1 MLWLWQLAH
10 LGDSEARW
18 YILCIKARHV
28 VSQFL
33 PVLPDTG
40 FVLTSSTVGTA
51 SVVLFV
57 EDPQELYS
65 NMYETWTGG

>member
-28 VSQFL
+28 VSQVL
-33 PVLPDTG
+33 LVLPDTC
-40 FVLTSSTVGTA
+40 FVLKA
-51 SVVLFV
+51 VLLEQLLLFY
-57 EDPQELYS
+57 Q
-65 NMYETWTGG
+65 